1 MYFTAGMEESVRNG
15 MGFFHRRGM
24 MCICV
29 CGTGDIDGKKEAK
42 SHSALVIGRCEAS
55 AELAKARMSGPK
67 IAKTL
72 GRTAGAVAQKAMKL
86 GVRFRSIERRA

>member
-55 AELAKARMSGPK
+55 AEPG
-67 IAKTL
+67 
-72 GRTAGAVAQKAMKL
+72 
-86 GVRFRSIERRA
+86 

>member
-1 MYFTAGMEESVRNG
+1 
-15 MGFFHRRGM
+15 M

-55 AELAKARMSGPK
+55 AEPG
-67 IAKTL
+67 
-72 GRTAGAVAQKAMKL
+72 
-86 GVRFRSIERRA
+86 

>member
-1 MYFTAGMEESVRNG
+1 MAKKK
-15 MGFFHRRGM
+15 RR
-24 MCICV
+24 
-29 CGTGDIDGKKEAK
+29 
-42 SHSALVIGRCEAS
+42 VIRPWS
-55 AELAKARMSGPK
+55 SDDVKRLRSLAKARMSGPK